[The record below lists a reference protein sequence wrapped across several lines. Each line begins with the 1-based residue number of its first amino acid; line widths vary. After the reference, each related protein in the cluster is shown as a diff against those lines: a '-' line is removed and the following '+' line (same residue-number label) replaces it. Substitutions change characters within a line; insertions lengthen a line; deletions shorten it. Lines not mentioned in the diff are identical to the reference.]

1 MKIKNNFQE
10 LESYKIKKHG
20 EAPKKVQDNIEK
32 NLVFFKTI
40 GHTVELFTDKFIKT
54 FIKMNG

>member
-1 MKIKNNFQE
+1 MRNKNNFRQ
-10 LESYKIKKHG
+10 LENLKIKKHG
-20 EAPKKVQDNIEK
+20 EAPKKVLDNIEQ

-40 GHTVELFTDKFIKT
+40 GQTIELFTDKFIKT